1 MKIQSAVLIFCIAA
15 AFACVCRPA
24 AAENYPVILHGKVV
38 MPDGTP
44 PPIILAIE
52 RICSDSLGSAP
63 GPLTN
68 KKGEYLWKMDV
79 DPMRTRSCVI
89 RATHA
94 GYTSTSIDISALNGY
109 LSTTVQLEPIVVSS
123 AADDPYVISMSDS
136 SMPSSARSALKA
148 AMKGLDTGDYAEV
161 RRQLEIAV
169 QKAPKYAPGW
179 HAYGVVLEH
188 QNAAKQAREAYAKAI
203 DADPKFLP
211 AYMTLVHNC
220 SRAKDWECVVHTADA
235 LIKADK
241 KKSYT
246 DIYLH
251 RAVAEYWLKD
261 LDQAAADVQEALR
274 LDPYHRTPRAEYVYG
289 RILEAKGDMNGA
301 RDHMSKYL
309 ELDKKAPDP
318 ELIRLHIKNLG
329 QPASAGPEPELDFP

>member
-1 MKIQSAVLIFCIAA
+1 MKIQPAIPAFCIAA
-15 AFACVCRPA
+15 CLICICLPA
-24 AAENYPVILHGKVV
+24 AAENYPVILRGKVV

-44 PPIILAIE
+44 PPIIVAIE

-79 DPMRTRSCVI
+79 DPMRTRACVI

-94 GYTSTSIDISALNGY
+94 GYTSTSIDISGLNGY
-109 LSTTVQLEPIVVSS
+109 LSTTVQLDPIVLSS
-123 AADDPYVISMSDS
+123 LTDDPYLIVMSES
-136 SMPSSARSALKA
+136 SMPLRARSELKA

-161 RRQLEIAV
+161 RRHLETAV

-188 QNAAKQAREAYAKAI
+188 ENALKEAREAYEKAI

-211 AYMTLVHNC
+211 AYMTLTHNC
-220 SRAKDWECVVHTADA
+220 SREKDWECVVKTADA

-241 KKSYT
+241 KKNYP

-261 LDQAAADVQEALR
+261 LDQASADVLEAIR
-274 LDPYHRTPRAEYVYG
+274 LDPYHRMPRAEYVYG
-289 RILEAKGDMNGA
+289 RILEARGDINGA
-301 RDHMSKYL
+301 REHMSKYL

-318 ELIRLHIKNLG
+318 ELIRQHIKNLG
-329 QPASAGPEPELDFP
+329 QPVPAGLEPELDFP